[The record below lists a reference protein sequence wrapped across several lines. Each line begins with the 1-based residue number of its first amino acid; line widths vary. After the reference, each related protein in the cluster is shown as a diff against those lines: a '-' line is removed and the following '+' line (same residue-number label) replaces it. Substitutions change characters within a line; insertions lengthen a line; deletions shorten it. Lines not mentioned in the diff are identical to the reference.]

1 MNRKSEERRK
11 AAKTRRR
18 REERCRARWESYPQ
32 RILRLVDED
41 LPFDQMA
48 DRVSMEVLRA
58 RPSPE
63 DGQELL
69 KEIRRM
75 MGRAAAMPEVLPG
88 VFAAVD
94 AVVRINLEIEMLK
107 YALIETVE
115 LLGSG
120 FSRD

>member
-18 REERCRARWESYPQ
+18 REERRRARWESYPQ

-75 MGRAAAMPEVLPG
+75 MGRAAAMPA

-94 AVVRINLEIEMLK
+94 AIVRINREIEMLK